1 MLTVAANEAKQSFG
15 SILDSAQR
23 EPVLIQKHQ
32 RSVAVILSFHEYDR
46 LRGANVKEFISFCD
60 RIGSKAKKEAL
71 TEKKLAQLLHDK

>member
-1 MLTVAANEAKQSFG
+1 MITVAANEAKQSFG

-46 LRGANVKEFISFCD
+46 LRGANVAEFTSFCD
-60 RIGSKAKKEAL
+60 RIGASAKKAGL
-71 TEKKLAQLLHDK
+71 TEKKLGQLLDEK